1 MNNNDNDSEIR
12 KKKLSDWTIA
22 GVVEKNVCLF
32 GRACNRDPRTKKVRF
47 ITI

>member
-12 KKKLSDWTIA
+12 KKEVIRLDD
-22 GVVEKNVCLF
+22 GGGGGKNVCLF